1 MPSVGGIKRRLTN
14 LKPHV
19 QSAFIVYVTPRKSP
33 VTERV
38 EDEFEVREV
47 TSADD
52 PLLPKVCA
60 PWQLPWARQQMRNGT
75 LEVIVAL
82 KDGVPIGR
90 IWESTAA
97 SHPALFSGVPRVKLA
112 KDEFFMYDLFVEREY
127 RRSNIGMTM
136 ADYFFRRYDPDK
148 IGDSVK
154 YGYGFI
160 SYENAPSI
168 LWHHSIGFNVVQ
180 TINYLAIGDR
190 VKWRIPFSD
199 VPRFGPMSRK
209 GRHTDPDKELFG
221 FALFP
226 NL

>member
-180 TINYLAIGDR
+180 TINYLSIGDR
-190 VKWRIPFSD
+190 IKWRIPFSD

-209 GRHTDPDKELFG
+209 GRHTDPETELFG
-221 FALFP
+221 TGLLP